1 MNKITADVPLIIP
14 VENQVRELDPKL
26 LLACIA
32 ARRGFRSYI
41 GSRREIHFHI
51 TDFPR
56 GIYLSKSVTAA
67 SDLIF
72 RIMRNLGHEI
82 VAWDEEAL
90 VHLPDETYYSRRL
103 SPKAMA
109 QVAHFFAFGEDNA
122 QLWQRYPQLPQNAK
136 IHATGNPRNDLLR
149 PELHAY
155 YDEDVRK
162 IRQAYGN
169 FILVNTNFNHVNAF
183 TPVQNLFQPADQPG
197 QAPKFGRAAKGMS
210 REYAEGLRDH
220 KQAVFEDFQHMIPA
234 LHKAFPDYNIVVR
247 PHPTESQQVYHD
259 IAARCERVRVTNTG
273 NVVPWLLAAKALIHN
288 SCTTGVEAHIMRTPA
303 ITYRASINEKYDF
316 GFYRLPNLISHPCF
330 SLEELETTLR
340 DILNGTFDPA
350 AADDGDK
357 RKQLVEHYLAAQTG
371 PLACERMLDVLEDK
385 NEGRTDIQRPGLGA
399 RLSGWSL
406 WLVRTLIKRYKDA
419 RPGSH
424 NRPEFQKHRYP
435 ELTIEDIRERISKF
449 QHLLGISTELKVEKF
464 LNQFFAISRYRNFS

>member
-67 SDLIF
+67 SDLMF

-122 QLWQRYPQLPQNAK
+122 QLWHRYPQLPQNAK

-155 YDEDVRK
+155 YDKDVQK
-162 IRQAYGN
+162 IQQDYGN

-183 TPVQNLFQPADQPG
+183 TPVQNLFQPVEQPG
-197 QAPKFGRAAKGMS
+197 QIPKFGRAAKGMT

-220 KQAVFEDFQHMIPA
+220 KQAIFEDFQHMIPA
-234 LHKAFPDYNIVVR
+234 LHKAFPDYTIVVR
-247 PHPTESQQVYHD
+247 PHPTESQEVYHD
-259 IAARCERVRVTNTG
+259 IAAQCERVKVTNAG
-273 NVVPWLLAAKALIHN
+273 NVVPWLLASKALIHN
-288 SCTTGVEAHIMRTPA
+288 SCTTGVEAHIMRKPA
-303 ITYRASINEKYDF
+303 ITYRSSINEKYDF

-330 SLEELETTLR
+330 SFEELESTLK
-340 DILNGTFDPA
+340 DILNEAFDPT
-350 AADDGDK
+350 AADDGGE
-357 RKQLVEHYLAAQTG
+357 RKALVEQYLAAQTG
-371 PLACERMLDVLEDK
+371 PLACERMVDVISDMVA
-385 NEGRTDIQRPGLGA
+385 GRTELPRPWAGA
-399 RLSGWSL
+399 RLYGWSL
-406 WLVRTLIKRYKDA
+406 WAVRTMVKRYKDS
-419 RPGSH
+419 RPASH
-424 NRPEFQKHRYP
+424 NRPEFQRHRYP
-435 ELTIEDIRERISKF
+435 EVALQELQNRISRIRTV
-449 QHLLGISTELKVEKF
+449 LGIQEELRAEKISD
-464 LNQFFAISRYRNFS
+464 QFFRISC

>member
-1 MNKITADVPLIIP
+1 MNTITADVPLIIP

-67 SDLIF
+67 SDLMF

-103 SPKAMA
+103 SPNAMA

-155 YDEDVRK
+155 YDEEVQK
-162 IRQAYGN
+162 IQQDFGN

-183 TPVQNLFQPADQPG
+183 TAVQNLFQPVEQPG
-197 QAPKFGRAAKGMS
+197 QTPQFGRAAKGMT

-220 KQAVFEDFQHMIPA
+220 KQAVFKDFQHMIPA
-234 LHKAFPDYNIVVR
+234 LHQAFPDYTIVVR
-247 PHPTESQQVYHD
+247 PHPTESQQVYHN
-259 IAARCERVRVTNTG
+259 IAAQCERVKVTNAG

-316 GFYRLPNLISHPCF
+316 GFYRLPNLISHACF
-330 SLEELETTLR
+330 SIEELESTLR

-357 RKQLVEHYLAAQTG
+357 RKALVEQYLAAQTG
-371 PLACERMLDVLEDK
+371 PLACERMVDVISDMVA
-385 NEGRTDIQRPGLGA
+385 GRTELPRPWAGA
-399 RLSGWSL
+399 RLYGWSL
-406 WLVRTLIKRYKDA
+406 WAVRTLVKRYKDSRSA
-419 RPGSH
+419 SH
-424 NRPEFQKHRYP
+424 NRPEFQRHRYP
-435 ELTIEDIRERISKF
+435 AVSLEDMQNRISRISNVLGF
-449 QHLLGISTELKVEKF
+449 QEKLCAEQISD
-464 LNQFFAISRYRNFS
+464 QFFRISA

>member
-51 TDFPR
+51 TEFPR

-67 SDLIF
+67 SDLMF

-122 QLWQRYPQLPQNAK
+122 QLWHRYPHLPHNAK

-149 PELHAY
+149 PELNAY
-155 YDEDVRK
+155 YEEDVRK
-162 IRQAYGN
+162 IRKDYGN

-183 TPVQNLFQPADQPG
+183 TPVQNLFQPVEEPG
-197 QAPKFGRAAKGMS
+197 KIPQFGRAAKGMT

-220 KQAVFEDFQHMIPA
+220 KQAVFEDFQHMIPV
-234 LHKAFPDYNIVVR
+234 LHKAFPDYTIIVR
-247 PHPTESQQVYHD
+247 PHPTESQQIYHD
-259 IAARCERVRVTNTG
+259 IAARCERVKVTNAG

-303 ITYRASINEKYDF
+303 ITYRASVNEKYDF

-330 SLEELETTLR
+330 RLEELETTLR
-340 DILNGTFDPA
+340 EILNGTFDPA

-357 RKQLVEHYLAAQTG
+357 REQLVEQYLAAQTG
-371 PLACERMLDVLEDK
+371 PLACERMVDVLADMVA
-385 NEGRTDIQRPGLGA
+385 GRAELPRPWAGA
-399 RLSGWSL
+399 RLYGWSL
-406 WLVRTLIKRYKDA
+406 WTVRTMVKRYKDS
-419 RPGSH
+419 RPASH
-424 NRPEFQKHRYP
+424 NRPEFQRHRYP
-435 ELTIEDIRERISKF
+435 EVTLEDMQNRISRIRTV
-449 QHLLGISTELKVEKF
+449 LGIQEELHAEKIF
-464 LNQFFAISRYRNFS
+464 DQFFRISA